1 MFTVHGERTKLI
13 EEILKISNF
22 IKPGTAN
29 STGMTYAM
37 INLQQLRTVLQEL
50 VIVRGFKAE
59 VLVGIFVHTIFVSIL
74 NNFVSSLFKD
84 SKHLLQSKSQ
94 LARVVFV
101 AYVGLAVFA

>member
-1 MFTVHGERTKLI
+1 MIRVFVRGDVFTVHGERTKLI
-13 EEILKISNF
+13 EEILKVSNF

-59 VLVGIFVHTIFVSIL
+59 VSVEIDF
-74 NNFVSSLFKD
+74 LFC
-84 SKHLLQSKSQ
+84 SEL
-94 LARVVFV
+94 
-101 AYVGLAVFA
+101 

>member
-1 MFTVHGERTKLI
+1 MIRVFVRGDVFTVHGERTKLI
-13 EEILKISNF
+13 EEILKVSNF

-59 VLVGIFVHTIFVSIL
+59 VLVEIDFF
-74 NNFVSSLFKD
+74 LFRTLMNCCD
-84 SKHLLQSKSQ
+84 FENLLI
-94 LARVVFV
+94 R
-101 AYVGLAVFA
+101 